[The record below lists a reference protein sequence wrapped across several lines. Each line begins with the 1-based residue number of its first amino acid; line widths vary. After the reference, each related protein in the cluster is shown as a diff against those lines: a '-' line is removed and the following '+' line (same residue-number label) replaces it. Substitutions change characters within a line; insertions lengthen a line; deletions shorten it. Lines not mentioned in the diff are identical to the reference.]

1 MKKTILSLLALAL
14 LSGAAMANEK
24 ETTYDSLNVR
34 VVWTF
39 HGDHRFA
46 GLAMAPDTTLWTCY
60 ANTDTLIQIDASDP
74 EAIDT
79 NFYAIDTAIIGV
91 KEVLDDSM
99 LITISFDG
107 TYFHFQVININL
119 SHPSVVASYVSPH
132 LSNHRGNT
140 ASRIINDMYFT
151 MDNTSIGDLAI
162 FDLSDPFNIDT
173 IATAI
178 DRGIG
183 NWFEI
188 IDTLLYVTYFAGSGS
203 GELYS
208 NTYYIR
214 IFNISDI
221 YNPIYDTTLS
231 YITRGAT
238 TSVLQCPSVIVDT
251 LMFVAANY
259 YEGPLA
265 DVYSIADP
273 TSPVYLGEIGVSSW
287 MYDKY
292 VIDYQ
297 NGYLYSGM
305 WIHDVTGYPTSDSLV
320 GYIDGTPKFQEMNGE
335 FIYLVQASSFVIL
348 DFYEYDPNHVFVP
361 EIKAPP
367 KPSAFEIS
375 AYPNP
380 FNSSVTIAVDCR
392 GLINQTPTVE
402 IFDLNGRKI
411 DVIARRAEPN
421 EAISPN
427 NRSSVPLDTRRD
439 AVSINNCEFVWQPHE
454 SLPSG
459 VYLVRARVGG
469 RGDLAPTGQ
478 TATKRIV
485 YLK

>member
-1 MKKTILSLLALAL
+1 MKTKAICLLALAL

-39 HGDHRFA
+39 HGTREFG

-60 ANTDTLIQIDASDP
+60 PGTNTLIKIDASDP
-74 EAIDT
+74 DAIDT
-79 NFYAIDTAIIGV
+79 NFYEMDSTFGIVIDII
-91 KEVLDDSM
+91 DDSI
-99 LITISFDG
+99 LIAVRHEQMHS
-107 TYFHFQVININL
+107 ININL
-119 SHPSVVASYVSPH
+119 SPPELVATYHSSHMSYKW
-132 LSNHRGNT
+132 GQT

-151 MDNTSIGDLAI
+151 MDRASIGDLAI
-162 FDLSDPFNIDT
+162 FDLSDPFDIDT

-178 DRGIG
+178 DRGTG
-183 NWFEI
+183 KWFEI
-188 IDTLLYVTYFAGSGS
+188 IDTFLYASYFE
-203 GELYS
+203 GEDIGGGWYS
-208 NTYYIR
+208 NRYKIKL
-214 IFNISDI
+214 INISNI
-221 YNPIYDTTLS
+221 HNPFYDTTLS
-231 YITRGAT
+231 FISRVGTGPT
-238 TSVLQCPSVIVDT
+238 LQCPSVIVDT

-305 WIHDVTGYPTSDSLV
+305 WIHDVTGYPTTDSLV
-320 GYIDGTPKFQEMNGE
+320 GYITDEPKFQIVNGPY
-335 FIYLVQASSFVIL
+335 IYSITGPSFGIVE
-348 DFYEYDPNHVFVP
+348 FYEYDPNHVFVP
-361 EIKAPP
+361 EIKAPAR
-367 KPSAFEIS
+367 PSAIEIS

-380 FNSSVTIAVDCR
+380 FNSAVTIAIEGVGD
-392 GLINQTPTVE
+392 GSPVPFDVE
-402 IFDLNGRKI
+402 IYDVNGRKI

-439 AVSINNCEFVWQPHE
+439 AVSINNCEFIWQPHE

-478 TATKRIV
+478 AATKRIV

>member
-1 MKKTILSLLALAL
+1 MKTKAICLLALAL

-39 HGDHRFA
+39 HGTREFG

-60 ANTDTLIQIDASDP
+60 PGTNTLIKIDASDP
-74 EAIDT
+74 DAIDT
-79 NFYAIDTAIIGV
+79 NFYEMDSLLGGIIGIT
-91 KEVLDDSM
+91 LDSM
-99 LITISFDG
+99 LLIQDCLGGDCYIRT
-107 TYFHFQVININL
+107 ININTSPPAL
-119 SHPSVVASYVSPH
+119 VGNYTSEYVKLWDSPMAMRDS
-132 LSNHRGNT
+132 LLVTYDFQIPPMLTFVN
-140 ASRIINDMYFT
+140 I
-151 MDNTSIGDLAI
+151 
-162 FDLSDPFNIDT
+162 SDPTDIDTFATNIDPT
-173 IATAI
+173 IYGYPLPYHYAFP
-178 DRGIG
+178 
-183 NWFEI
+183 N
-188 IDTLLYVTYFAGSGS
+188 DTLLYGIRCRDLSST
-203 GELYS
+203 EPPYS
-208 NTYYIR
+208 LSTHISL
-214 IFNISDI
+214 FNISDY
-221 YNPIYDTTLS
+221 YNPIYDTTHS
-231 YITRGAT
+231 YGYGSYEER
-238 TSVLQCPSVIVDT
+238 SCPSPAVVVDT

-273 TSPVYLGEIGVSSW
+273 TSPVYLGEIGVHSW
-287 MYDKY
+287 MYSKY

-305 WIHDVTGYPTSDSLV
+305 WIHDVVGYPTTDSLV
-320 GYIDGTPKFQEMNGE
+320 GYIDGQPTSLKICGKY
-335 FIYLVQASSFVIL
+335 IYQICGDTFGITE
-348 DFYEYDPNHVFVP
+348 FYEYDPNHVFVP

-367 KPSAFEIS
+367 RPSAIEIS

-380 FNSSVTIAVDCR
+380 FNSAVTIAVDCR

-402 IFDLNGRKI
+402 IFDVNGRKI

-459 VYLVRARVGG
+459 VYLVRARI
-469 RGDLAPTGQ
+469 GDCETSR
-478 TATKRIV
+478 RIV

>member
-1 MKKTILSLLALAL
+1 MKTKAICLLALAL

-91 KEVLDDSM
+91 KKVLDDSL
-99 LITISFDG
+99 LIAMSLDG

-119 SHPSVVASYVSPH
+119 SPPSVVASYVSPH

-140 ASRIINDMYFT
+140 ASLIINDMYFT

-305 WIHDVTGYPTSDSLV
+305 WIHDVVGYPTTDSLV
-320 GYIDGTPKFQEMNGE
+320 GYIDGQPTSLKICGKY
-335 FIYLVQASSFVIL
+335 IYQICGDTFGITE
-348 DFYEYDPNHVFVP
+348 FYEYDPNHVFVP
-361 EIKAPP
+361 EIKAPAR
-367 KPSAFEIS
+367 PSAIEIS

-380 FNSSVTIAVDCR
+380 FNSAVTIAVD
-392 GLINQTPTVE
+392 GVGDGSPVPFDVE
-402 IFDLNGRKI
+402 IYDVNGRR
-411 DVIARRAEPN
+411 VAELIPPGPPLTRG
-421 EAISPN
+421 EEEKSPL
-427 NRSSVPLDTRRD
+427 SKGDLGGF
-439 AVSINNCEFVWQPHE
+439 IWQPDP
-454 SLPSG
+454 SLGSG